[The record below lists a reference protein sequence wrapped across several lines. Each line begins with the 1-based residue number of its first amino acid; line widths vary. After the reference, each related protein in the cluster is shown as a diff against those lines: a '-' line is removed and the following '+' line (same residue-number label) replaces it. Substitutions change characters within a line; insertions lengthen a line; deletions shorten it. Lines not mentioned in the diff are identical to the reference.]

1 MKANPTSQMI
11 THKQKPDSRLL
22 GVIDHY
28 YAVQM
33 PMDSENILQHLSPNL
48 ELMLVFN
55 FGPSIRYSLSSKPVL
70 EEKFSRITLI
80 GPLRQMLNYELKPGD
95 DLLVIGF
102 TLDGFF
108 RFLSH
113 EKINIESLTE
123 HESILAFPELNDL
136 YASVCH
142 FPSFEQRVAFLN
154 DYIIQQLSPSD
165 DAASALLENASLFH
179 QSVFNPVKVM
189 ADQHSLS
196 ERTVQLRFK
205 KYVGYSPKELLRF
218 LRFKQVIQHLLHQP
232 DTSWFDLIETFGY
245 HDQSHFIKDFKQY
258 IGLSPK
264 EFRKLQEH
272 ENFCVSFPDQL
283 Y

>member
-1 MKANPTSQMI
+1 MI
-11 THKQKPDSRLL
+11 TYKQKPDSRLA
-22 GVIDHY
+22 GVIDHF
-28 YAVQM
+28 YAVQI
-33 PMDSENILQHLSPNL
+33 PIHSEPIIQHLSPNL

-55 FGPSIRYSLSSKPVL
+55 FGDPIRYSFGNKALIEHS
-70 EEKFSRITLI
+70 FSQVTLI

-108 RFLSH
+108 RFLSL
-113 EKINIESLTE
+113 EKITIESLTE
-123 HESILAFPELNDL
+123 SESVLAFPSLNAL
-136 YASVCH
+136 YLSLADIPD
-142 FPSFEQRVAFLN
+142 FDPRVAYLTSH
-154 DYIIQQLSPSD
+154 ILRELSPSE
-165 DAASALLENASLFH
+165 DAASTLLEHASLFH
-179 QSVFNPVKVM
+179 QDVLNPVKVM

-218 LRFKQVIQHLLHQP
+218 LRFKKVIQQVINQP
-232 DTSWFDLIETFGY
+232 DTPWFDLIEAFGY

-258 IGLSPK
+258 TGLSPK
-264 EFRKLQEH
+264 EFRKLQENG
-272 ENFCVSFPDQL
+272 NFCISFPDRL